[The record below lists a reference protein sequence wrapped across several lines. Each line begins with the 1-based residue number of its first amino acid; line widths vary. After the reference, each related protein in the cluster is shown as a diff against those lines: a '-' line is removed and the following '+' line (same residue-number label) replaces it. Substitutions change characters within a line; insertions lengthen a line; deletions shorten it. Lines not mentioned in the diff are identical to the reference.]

1 MAHTPQ
7 DCARLYAVMAGPDF
21 QVGSEQ
27 SRIQPKVTIPKTL
40 LKSLV
45 GLKVGID
52 QCWNQAGVPDSLFNP
67 FQKRLNWMID
77 QGFEI
82 IEIKEENFLKIF
94 RSGNCTFYH
103 AGERCCLRSSFDVLL
118 ERNRL

>member
-7 DCARLYAVMAGPDF
+7 DCARLYAIMAGPYF
-21 QVGSEQ
+21 QVGSDQ
-27 SRIQPKVTIPKTL
+27 SRIQPAVTIPKTL

-52 QCWNQAGVPDSLFNP
+52 QSWNQTGVPDVLFRP

-77 QGFEI
+77 QG
-82 IEIKEENFLKIF
+82 
-94 RSGNCTFYH
+94 
-103 AGERCCLRSSFDVLL
+103 
-118 ERNRL
+118 